1 MPFALLKIYH
11 ACRLKELVAGTLD
24 GKDTA
29 HVLILNF
36 MMFCMIAAF
45 KQLQVDF

>member
-24 GKDTA
+24 GKDTT
-29 HVLILNF
+29 HVLILELHDVLHD
-36 MMFCMIAAF
+36 CC
-45 KQLQVDF
+45 LQTVAG